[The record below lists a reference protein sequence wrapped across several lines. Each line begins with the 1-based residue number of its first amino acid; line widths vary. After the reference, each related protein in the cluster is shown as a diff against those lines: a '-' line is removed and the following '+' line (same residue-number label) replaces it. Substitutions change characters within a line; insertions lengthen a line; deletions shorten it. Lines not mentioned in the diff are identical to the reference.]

1 MLMKFFAEVRRRRVL
16 QTVIPYI
23 GVVWLVLQVVSVIVP
38 MLNLHPLVSTFVAV
52 LLFCGFPVVLYL
64 AWYFDFTSEGLVR
77 VPAAN
82 EGELKPFGWGKW
94 TVLMAILGLSI
105 FSGYHFFDEVRTE
118 VAKQEEGVA
127 IDKVSTSIAV
137 IPFRD
142 QSPDVDQAYL
152 AEGLAEELTALLG
165 KISGLQ
171 VAASSSSFI
180 LAEKNLPAAD
190 IGRRLAVD
198 SVLTGSV
205 RLTGDRLR
213 VRTEL
218 IDSEKGT
225 VLWSETF
232 SRAFTDVFAIES
244 EIARSVVNLLEDRY
258 LEKGEVSSAAKTAST
273 DAYVIYL
280 KGKEAYRKQTTESMK
295 QARKLFEQV
304 IGLDPEYAEAYVALA
319 DTLLLL
325 EKGQS
330 RFGVLDTEIAIKLAD
345 RELEKAFVRDQNIA
359 RAYAIQGKSFELKQD
374 FKRALSSY
382 DKAVA
387 LNPSLAL
394 GHMWRFIL
402 LRQID
407 RHQEALEAIK
417 MAHELDP
424 VAITTT
430 YNLGIALT
438 LRGKFDEADLLF
450 KRLMNENPESPFG
463 DAGTAYSRFMQGKL
477 AESLEYWQKAKQIS
491 PDDSNYYYNYLDL
504 MATLGLTEYL
514 RELDETGEYSTT
526 ILLLEENYSKLFEA
540 LDFQVSANPEEP
552 WALFEA
558 GWYQLLVGDKSKGL
572 NLLMRSQTFFS
583 EHDIYS
589 MPMCSPAIEL
599 AWALKQKNEI
609 VQAQKLV
616 ARCEKQ
622 LVATKQQSLVDNVH
636 YHLAARI
643 ASLKNQPSA
652 AVSALSEAV
661 NIGWRERWTA
671 KDPLLAGLERSEEL
685 QVLFDFI
692 ETELASEKTKAEL
705 LLASSDTDKSE
716 QK

>member
-94 TVLMAILGLSI
+94 TVLMSILGVSI

-127 IDKVSTSIAV
+127 IDKTSTSIAV

-232 SRAFTDVFAIES
+232 SRAFTDVFVIES

-258 LEKGEVSSAAKTAST
+258 LEKGEVSSEAKTAST

-280 KGKEAYRKQTTESMK
+280 KGREAYRKQTTESMK
-295 QARKLFEQV
+295 QARKLFEQA

-374 FKRALSSY
+374 FERALSSY
-382 DKAVA
+382 DKAVT

-394 GHMWRFIL
+394 AHMWRFIL

-407 RHQEALEAIK
+407 RHPEALDAIE

-438 LRGKFDEADLLF
+438 LRGNFNEADLLF
-450 KRLMNENPESPFG
+450 KQLIKEQPESPVGFTG
-463 DAGTAYSRFMQGKL
+463 LANSYFMQGELAQSAKQWKL
-477 AESLEYWQKAKQIS
+477 ATEIS
-491 PDDSNYYYNYLDL
+491 PDNENYYYGYLDL
-504 MATLGLTEYL
+504 LATIGMTELLNKLDKNAEYQATIYL
-514 RELDETGEYSTT
+514 RTERYNEL
-526 ILLLEENYSKLFEA
+526 FRVM
-540 LDFQVSANPEEP
+540 DFQIKSNPDDP
-552 WALFEA
+552 WVLFEA
-558 GWYQLLVGDKSKGL
+558 GWYQVLVGNKKKGIDLLL
-572 NLLMRSQTFFS
+572 NAMPQFT
-583 EHDIYS
+583 EHELFS
-589 MPMCSPAIEL
+589 MPMCSPAIEI
-599 AWALKQKNEI
+599 AWALKQVNMVEEAKRKI
-609 VQAQKLV
+609 D
-616 ARCEKQ
+616 RCEKQ
-622 LVATKQQSLVDNVH
+622 LFSTKQNGLIDSFQD
-636 YHLAARI
+636 YLAARL
-643 ASLKNQPSA
+643 AALKNQPSA
-652 AVSALSEAV
+652 ANLSLNFAIK
-661 NIGWRERWTA
+661 NGWREWWTA
-671 KDPLLAGLERSEEL
+671 KDPLLAGLERTEEL
-685 QVLFDFI
+685 LETFDFI
-692 ETELASEKTKAEL
+692 EAELASEKAKAQQ
-705 LLASSDTDKSE
+705 LLASSE
-716 QK
+716 AE

>member
-16 QTVIPYI
+16 QTIIPYI
-23 GVVWLVLQVVSVIVP
+23 GVVWLILQVVSVIVP

-82 EGELKPFGWGKW
+82 EVELKPFGWGKW
-94 TVLMAILGLSI
+94 TVLMAILGVSI

-180 LAEKNLPAAD
+180 LAQKNLPAAD

-258 LEKGEVSSAAKTAST
+258 LEKGEVSSEAKTAST

-280 KGKEAYRKQTTESMK
+280 KGREAYRKQTTESMK
-295 QARKLFEQV
+295 QARKLFEQA

-319 DTLLLL
+319 DTILML
-325 EKGQS
+325 EKGS
-330 RFGVLDTEIAIKLAD
+330 KRFGMLDTEVAIELAD
-345 RELEKAFVRDQNIA
+345 RELQKAFVRDQNIA

-374 FKRALSSY
+374 LDMALSSY
-382 DKAVA
+382 DKAIE

-394 GHMWRFIL
+394 AHMWRFIL

-407 RHQEALEAIK
+407 RHPEALESIK
-417 MAHELDP
+417 KAYELDP
-424 VAITTT
+424 ASSTTI
-430 YNLGIALT
+430 YNLGVALS
-438 LRGKFDEADLLF
+438 LRGQLKESEQYFQQLLTSF
-450 KRLMNENPESPFG
+450 PESPFG
-463 DAGTAYSRFMQGKL
+463 HAGFAYMYFMQGQL
-477 AESLEYWQKAKQIS
+477 ANSLISWREAIRIS
-491 PDDSNYYYNYLDL
+491 PEDSSYRNGFLRNL
-504 MATLGLTEYL
+504 ATLGLIKQIRDATDDPFYDSTIL
-514 RELDETGEYSTT
+514 IWQGEYG
-526 ILLLEENYSKLFEA
+526 KLFSEM
-540 LDFQVSANPEEP
+540 DFQLKANPEDP
-552 WALFEA
+552 WIAFEA
-558 GWYQLLVGDKSKGL
+558 GWYQLLFGDKNEGIE
-572 NLLMRSQTFFS
+572 LLMKSKEGISKEEMF
-583 EHDIYS
+583 S
-589 MPMCSPAIEL
+589 MPMCSPAIEF
-599 AWALKQKNEI
+599 AWALKQKNRITESQQI
-609 VQAQKLV
+609 I
-616 ARCEKQ
+616 ARCEEQ
-622 LVATKQQSLVDNVH
+622 LINAAKSGLKDSFRDHLAFRLAAIRQQPIAATKSLRRAISN
-636 YHLAARI
+636 
-643 ASLKNQPSA
+643 
-652 AVSALSEAV
+652 
-661 NIGWRERWTA
+661 GWREWWTA
-671 KDPLLAGLERSEEL
+671 KDPLLADLERTEEL
-685 QVLFDFI
+685 QSLFDFI
-692 ETELASEKTKAEL
+692 DSELASEKVKAEL
-705 LLASSDTDKSE
+705 LLASSDAE
-716 QK
+716 